1 VLARVSAAFNQLN
14 DRNPNMSFV
23 KAQKELIANLVEQ
36 IREVT
41 DYADTEKRGL
51 LGEEV
56 SKINRIE
63 EEIRSAESA
72 VQTAERAEARLNAA
86 ADAARDYRPSVE
98 SRSDADILRSI
109 ARGEVRGHE
118 FEKRLL
124 VSSDN
129 TVPKSFYDEVFSV
142 ARLVGPMLDVSQV
155 IATSTGESLTIP
167 TLTAYSTA
175 TIKGQG
181 TAIAESDPVFSSI
194 TLGAYKYSFL
204 VPVANELLNDAGF
217 DISSLI
223 AEQAGNAI
231 GYAVNAALTTGTG
244 TVQPTGVV
252 TAAGSGVT
260 GGTSVAGAFT
270 ADNLIDLAYSLDGAA
285 RRLPGV
291 GFMAN
296 TQSVGAM
303 RKLKDSAG
311 NYLYQ
316 VGVGQP
322 DAFAGFPIYEN
333 PAMAAI
339 GTAAKSVVFG
349 HLPSYKVR
357 MAGGLQIAQSSDY
370 AFNTDVTTFRVLM
383 RVDGNLTHSGHI
395 KYFAGAAS

>member
-1 VLARVSAAFNQLN
+1 
-14 DRNPNMSFV
+14 MSFV

-41 DYADTEKRGL
+41 NDADAEKRGL
-51 LGEEV
+51 LGEEIA
-56 SKINRIE
+56 KISRIE
-63 EEIRSAESA
+63 EDIRSAEEA
-72 VQTAERAEARLNAA
+72 VAVAQRAEARLASA
-86 ADAARDYRPSVE
+86 ADAARNFVPVTE
-98 SRSDADILRSI
+98 SRSDSDILRSI
-109 ARGEVRGHE
+109 ARGEVRSHE

-124 VSSDN
+124 VPSDN

-142 ARLVGPMLDVSQV
+142 ARLVGPMLDTSQV
-155 IATSTGESLTIP
+155 ISTTTGENLTIP

-175 TIKGQG
+175 TIKGAG
-181 TAIAESDPVFSSI
+181 TAISESDPVFSSI

-204 VPVANELLNDAGF
+204 IPVANELLNDAGF
-217 DISSLI
+217 DISSLL

-231 GYAVNAALTTGTG
+231 GYAVNEGLTLGTG
-244 TVQPTGVV
+244 TVQPTGIV

-260 GGTSVAGAFT
+260 GGTGVAGAFT

-291 GFMAN
+291 GYMAN
-296 TQSVGAM
+296 TSSLGAM
-303 RKLKDSAG
+303 RKLKDGAG

-322 DAFAGFPIYEN
+322 DSFAGFPILEN
-333 PAMAAI
+333 PAMAST
-339 GTAAKSVVFG
+339 GTAAKSVLFG

-357 MAGGLQIAQSSDY
+357 MAGGLQIAQSADY

-383 RVDGNLTHSGHI
+383 RVDGNLTHSGHV
-395 KYFAGAAS
+395 KFFRGAAS

>member
-1 VLARVSAAFNQLN
+1 
-14 DRNPNMSFV
+14 MSFV

-41 DYADTEKRGL
+41 DYADSEKRGL

-63 EEIRSAESA
+63 DEIRSAEAA

-86 ADAARDYRPSVE
+86 ADAARDYKPSVE

-124 VSSDN
+124 VPSDN

-155 IATSTGESLTIP
+155 ISTSTGESLTIP

-175 TIKGQG
+175 TIKGAG

-260 GGTSVAGAFT
+260 GGTGVAGAFT

-291 GFMAN
+291 GYMAN

-303 RKLKDSAG
+303 RKLKDGAG

-322 DAFAGFPIYEN
+322 DSFAGFPIFEN
-333 PAMAAI
+333 PAMAA
-339 GTAAKSVVFG
+339 TATSAKSVVFG

-383 RVDGNLTHSGHI
+383 RVDGNLTHAGHI